1 MYSFLHPPNL
11 SKTENVVLL
20 VILLTLLSCYKLN
33 RCYIKLSLVN
43 TCSLRYCLKC
53 YFSKGVYSFTLS
65 TVYGSQGFSI
75 MLLKGVVLLLLLVPI
90 DLHSFFQ
97 TMEDNGDQQLNEN
110 YPFKGQFSAEFS
122 SKPNQTQMK
131 QLKVYQNL
139 SVRCVLA
146 GIN

>member
-1 MYSFLHPPNL
+1 MFLEIL
-11 SKTENVVLL
+11 FKMLL
-20 VILLTLLSCYKLN
+20 
-33 RCYIKLSLVN
+33 
-43 TCSLRYCLKC
+43 
-53 YFSKGVYSFTLS
+53 SKGVYSFTLS

-97 TMEDNGDQQLNEN
+97 TMEDNGDQQLKEN

-146 GIN
+146 LIN